1 MQAML
6 LPWHSR
12 SNSKRPGH
20 GTKPNKNVDS
30 AKPPVETDETPEL
43 HRAEE
48 RPLRIVWALA
58 WPAVALNALQTVN
71 SLLDSYFIS
80 HLEGDALTAIGSA
93 TTTLFLLISLSMA
106 VGVAATAMVSR
117 AFGEGDPA
125 KYRDSH
131 QKCLSF
137 ALYSSLAIT
146 LLAIPLS
153 GLAASFLVPKDA
165 PHAANLMIQYL
176 RIVSFVLLPSFVIQ
190 TLAGSLRGVGDTKS
204 PMVISGMQIGMH
216 ILFNYLFIFPTR
228 QIGPLTIPGAGLGLN
243 GAALALTLSA
253 WVSAGIYLAYV
264 KRTPLGEVGKLT
276 LPSKDWIKRIF
287 NLAAP
292 AGLMSVVRVTSLMA
306 FTGVLTQIPE
316 GKYAIGGIRPGF
328 SIEAFAFMPSFG
340 LAIAASALVGQ
351 SLGMGRP
358 DRASKLGW
366 MAAHQAGL
374 VSTVAA
380 ILIFIFA
387 DPIASSVLQ
396 GKPEYAAQAASYLR
410 HVCTTETLFG
420 YAMVLLSAMQGAG
433 DTKRPFWLTLLAMW
447 VLRVPLATYLALGAV
462 NLGFVTLPGMGMGS
476 SGAWASLA
484 ITQAVQ
490 GLACIWIWHQGR
502 WKTAR
507 V

>member
-1 MQAML
+1 M
-6 LPWHSR
+6 
-12 SNSKRPGH
+12 
-20 GTKPNKNVDS
+20 
-30 AKPPVETDETPEL
+30 ETDETPEL
-43 HRAEE
+43 HQAEE
-48 RPLRIVWALA
+48 HPLITVWMLA

-71 SLLDSYFIS
+71 SLLDSYFVS

-117 AFGEGDPA
+117 AFGERNPA
-125 KYRDSH
+125 KYRESH
-131 QKCLSF
+131 QRCLSF
-137 ALYSSLAIT
+137 AIYCSL
-146 LLAIPLS
+146 LLTVAAIPLS
-153 GLAASFLVPKDA
+153 GLAAHFLVPKDA
-165 PHAANLMIQYL
+165 PHAANLMVQYL

-216 ILFNYLFIFPTR
+216 IVFNYLFIFPPR
-228 QIGPLTIPGAGLGLN
+228 QLGPLTVPGAGLGLN

-253 WVSAGIYLAYV
+253 WISAGIYLVFV
-264 KRTPLGEVGKLT
+264 KRTELGEIGRLT
-276 LPSKDWIKRIF
+276 LPPIDWAKRIF

-306 FTGVLTQIPE
+306 FTGILTQIPE
-316 GKYAIGGIRPGF
+316 GKFAIGAIRPGF
-328 SIEAFAFMPSFG
+328 SIEALAFMPSFG

-358 DRASKLGW
+358 DRASRLGW
-366 MAAHQAGL
+366 MAAHQAGI

-380 ILIFIFA
+380 IGIFIFA
-387 DPIASSVLQ
+387 DPIANSVLQ

-433 DTKRPFWLTLLAMW
+433 DTKRPFWVTLLAMW
-447 VLRVPLATYLALGAV
+447 ALRVPLAAFLALGAV
-462 NLGFVTLPGMGMGS
+462 NFGIVSFPGLGMGS
-476 SGAWASLA
+476 AGAWSSLA

-490 GLACIWIWHQGR
+490 GLACIWLWHLGR